1 MNEYVECQECGFV
14 VLSTGESTPEPKR
27 VDDCPSCG
35 TTEFDFLGESR
46 PEPNVSSRRRRSG
59 LES

>member
-14 VLSTGESTPEPKR
+14 VLSTGERTPEPKR
-27 VDDCPSCG
+27 VDGCPSCG
-35 TTEFDFLGESR
+35 STDFDFPAEKR
-46 PEPNVSSRRRRSG
+46 PEAYVSSQRRSG